1 MPESLWKI
9 LTKFLIHGMPLV
21 YLALFI
27 IWYRNSIVIT
37 SCIFCF
43 WIWRFAILKK
53 LELDF
58 QVLASSIIKFT
69 LKKKPRVHVD
79 IIFWVYQA
87 KLDILLNYKQKNQ
100 EFIVSNLVWHVVTF
114 WNVLHFTNNWSII
127 FLEYSAMFSYYA
139 LDSWSYDNFN
149 LLTLC
154 LFIQ

>member
-1 MPESLWKI
+1 
-9 LTKFLIHGMPLV
+9 MPLV

-27 IWYRNSIVIT
+27 IWYRNSTVIT
-37 SCIFCF
+37 SCIFYF
-43 WIWRFAILKK
+43 WIWRFAILEK

-100 EFIVSNLVWHVVTF
+100 EL
-114 WNVLHFTNNWSII
+114 
-127 FLEYSAMFSYYA
+127 
-139 LDSWSYDNFN
+139 
-149 LLTLC
+149 
-154 LFIQ
+154 